1 MPGRWFRSRP
11 ARWSELAWGSQS
23 GSASARGTE
32 AVAEG
37 LAVGVAGS
45 ATMIRRVS
53 DAALDDDSSVAPVGA
68 GWP

>member
-1 MPGRWFRSRP
+1 MVGVGVGVSVG
-11 ARWSELAWGSQS
+11 LGV
-23 GSASARGTE
+23 TE
-32 AVAEG
+32 GLGVGEGDGDAVAEG

-45 ATMIRRVS
+45 AATMIVVS

>member
-1 MPGRWFRSRP
+1 MVGVGVGVSVGLGVTR
-11 ARWSELAWGSQS
+11 AGVGEGD
-23 GSASARGTE
+23 GD

-45 ATMIRRVS
+45 AATMIVVS